1 MDKFKDFITEAVKV
15 KVKRVKVID
24 LPAKTYGSNI
34 PLCKGIHNDVDSVID
49 KIKAGY
55 YVLENPKSY
64 KNDIISPEN
73 LAKIEG
79 ATRDIIE
86 GKTVKIGRSEY
97 KIMWENY
104 YSITSATAELEVTGE
119 EMDKP
124 KECPRKWDKMFDAQL
139 VYGLNA
145 GALSRNVADAHCTGG
160 DTFGAYFNQ
169 GGDNVRVLGQEGTI
183 KDNAPVIFWIQQHSS
198 EKWAKF
204 EKGELKYKEV
214 HINRLF
220 PGAYKKATYSKD
232 RVLVLK

>member
-1 MDKFKDFITEAVKV
+1 MESFKEFINEAA

-86 GKTVKIGRSEY
+86 GKKVKIGRSEY
-97 KIMWENY
+97 KIMWETY
-104 YSITSATAELEVTGE
+104 YSITSATSELEVTGE

-124 KECPRKWDKMFDAQL
+124 KDCPRKWDMYFDAQL

-160 DTFGAYFNQ
+160 DMFGAYFN
-169 GGDNVRVLGQEGTI
+169 GRDYDNVRVLGQEGTI

-198 EKWAKF
+198 QKWAKF

-214 HINRLF
+214 NINRLF
-220 PGAYKKATYSKD
+220 PRAFKKAQYSKD